1 MTKNINVDGQDHSR
15 NCCPFKYLL
24 SILLRLSPVA
34 SLKTIKSH
42 QAWISLCQRTMAVT
56 MYYWDV
62 QNWLTVNVVD
72 QWCTGSYIRGRELS
86 RHSQVNGN
94 RCFFQP
100 LSARLLSRLQLHA
113 GHDGHGQRLRLFS
126 FLLYICLRGLQ
137 PNKNKHRLTLPSI
150 SFV

>member
-94 RCFFQP
+94 RCFFQLSGTFCPAAVTPSTSRRTRRTRTTAP
-100 LSARLLSRLQLHA
+100 LV
-113 GHDGHGQRLRLFS
+113 F
-126 FLLYICLRGLQ
+126 FFYF
-137 PNKNKHRLTLPSI
+137 I
-150 SFV
+150 SDFGAYSQIRISTG